1 MKIKE
6 SLRGSGLV
14 RVRLCR
20 MMEHMRK
27 MMQLAA
33 GTEEGGVEV
42 VDGVKSL
49 ELATGKNIQFF

>member
-49 ELATGKNIQFF
+49 ELATGKNI

>member
-1 MKIKE
+1 
-6 SLRGSGLV
+6 
-14 RVRLCR
+14 

-33 GTEEGGVEV
+33 GTKEGGVEV

>member
-6 SLRGSGLV
+6 SLRGSRLV

-20 MMEHMRK
+20 MTEHMRK

>member
-33 GTEEGGVEV
+33 GTEGGVEV
-42 VDGVKSL
+42 VDGIKSL